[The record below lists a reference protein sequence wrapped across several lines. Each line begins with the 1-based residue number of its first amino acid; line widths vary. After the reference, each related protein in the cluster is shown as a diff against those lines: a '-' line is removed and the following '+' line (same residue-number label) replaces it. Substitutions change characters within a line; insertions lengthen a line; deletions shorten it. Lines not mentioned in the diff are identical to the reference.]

1 MQGKTR
7 RTLMILVG
15 AYLIYNGVKLIMDV
29 MQGNPNYKTVLIIF
43 GVIFIVFGA
52 ATVILNI
59 RELLKDMK
67 AEKEA
72 SGDAVNGDDDE
83 SVDEITVEAEG
94 TGNPARTDNTERVW
108 KALTVADEKNESAN
122 SGDGK
127 DSDDGEVMMDEDAE
141 LLDEDP
147 DFSEMDEEGWGTAS
161 GEETDEEAEEEP

>member
-67 AEKEA
+67 AEKEV
-72 SGDAVNGDDDE
+72 SGDAENGDDYE
-83 SVDEITVEAEG
+83 SVDETTVEAEG
-94 TGNPARTDNTERVW
+94 TGNPARTDNPERVW
-108 KALTVADEKNESAN
+108 KAPTVADEKNESAN

-141 LLDEDP
+141 PLDEDP
-147 DFSEMDEEGWGTAS
+147 DFSEMDEEVWGTAS

>member
-43 GVIFIVFGA
+43 GVIFIVSGA

-83 SVDEITVEAEG
+83 SVDEITVEA
-94 TGNPARTDNTERVW
+94 
-108 KALTVADEKNESAN
+108 
-122 SGDGK
+122 
-127 DSDDGEVMMDEDAE
+127 
-141 LLDEDP
+141 
-147 DFSEMDEEGWGTAS
+147 
-161 GEETDEEAEEEP
+161 